1 MKVRKHCSWNRIDLS
16 YLKESFL
23 LPKRIFPLNILKPF
37 FRKQLLYKVQDKMP
51 LSIDDSF
58 ERSKFIQYISLL
70 QWQARVENQYA
81 IPQCVKDIVN
91 AYFRFIDE
99 LIHKPRTEANLQRLQ
114 EEQDKLTH
122 LLVEVSVQAGA
133 SVRVVEHA
141 REI

>member
-1 MKVRKHCSWNRIDLS
+1 
-16 YLKESFL
+16 
-23 LPKRIFPLNILKPF
+23 
-37 FRKQLLYKVQDKMP
+37 MP

-91 AYFRFIDE
+91 AYFRYIEE

>member
-1 MKVRKHCSWNRIDLS
+1 MRF
-16 YLKESFL
+16 FL
-23 LPKRIFPLNILKPF
+23 PSRIFSLTFLKPF
-37 FRKQLLYKVQDKMP
+37 LRKQLLNKVQDKMP
-51 LSIDDSF
+51 LSIDDYF

>member
-1 MKVRKHCSWNRIDLS
+1 
-16 YLKESFL
+16 
-23 LPKRIFPLNILKPF
+23 
-37 FRKQLLYKVQDKMP
+37 MP
-51 LSIDDSF
+51 LSIDDHF

-81 IPQCVKDIVN
+81 IPQCVRDIVN

-99 LIHKPRTEANLQRLQ
+99 LIDKPRTEENLQRLL

-133 SVRVVEHA
+133 SVTVIENA
-141 REI
+141 SEI

>member
-1 MKVRKHCSWNRIDLS
+1 
-16 YLKESFL
+16 
-23 LPKRIFPLNILKPF
+23 
-37 FRKQLLYKVQDKMP
+37 MP
-51 LSIDDSF
+51 LSIDDQF